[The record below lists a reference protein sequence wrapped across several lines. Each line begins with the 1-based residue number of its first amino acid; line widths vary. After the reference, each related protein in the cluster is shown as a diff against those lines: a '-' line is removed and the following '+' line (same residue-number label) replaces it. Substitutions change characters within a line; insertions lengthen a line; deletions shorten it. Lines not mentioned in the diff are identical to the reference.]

1 MNFSLGFGLTF
12 QSRQLL
18 AEFAGDL
25 IESTEGILHRQLRP
39 FKDYFDMPAALVSA
53 RIVDLLDAQNGGQP
67 LEKYAF
73 WKDVLMA
80 LVEMFKR

>member
-1 MNFSLGFGLTF
+1 
-12 QSRQLL
+12 
-18 AEFAGDL
+18 
-25 IESTEGILHRQLRP
+25 
-39 FKDYFDMPAALVSA
+39 MPAALVSA